1 MKIRVLVAD
10 DQHLVRSGIATMIR
24 LQPDMELVGE
34 AEDGRVAVRMARDL
48 APDVVLMDV
57 TMPGLNGI
65 DATRELSAG
74 AGPDGDGTPKV
85 IALSGHSDRRFVADV
100 LKAGASG
107 YVVKDAA
114 FEDLVRAI
122 RTVVARQVYLS
133 PQVAGAVV
141 EDHRRW
147 VPAGA
152 SPRFATL
159 TPRERQVLQLMAE
172 GKSTKAIAAALYVG
186 KKTVD
191 THRANIMAKLHVD
204 NVADL
209 VKYAIREGLTSVGE

>member
-24 LQPDMELVGE
+24 LQPDIALVGE
-34 AEDGRVAVRMARDL
+34 AEDGRAAVRLAREL
-48 APDVVLMDV
+48 SPDVVLMDV

-65 DATRELSAG
+65 DATREISADAG
-74 AGPDGDGTPKV
+74 AEGGRGPKV
-85 IALSGHSDRRFVADV
+85 IALSGHSDRRFVADI

-114 FEDLVRAI
+114 FEDLLRAI
-122 RTVVARQVYLS
+122 RTVAADQVYLS

-147 VPAGA
+147 VPDSA

-191 THRANIMAKLHVD
+191 THRANIMAKLNVD

-209 VKYAIREGLTSVGE
+209 VKYAIREGLTTIGD

>member
-24 LQPDMELVGE
+24 LQPDMALVGE
-34 AEDGRVAVRMARDL
+34 AEDGRVAAELARKL
-48 APDVVLMDV
+48 SPDVVLMDV

-65 DATRELSAG
+65 DATRAIRAEA
-74 AGPDGDGTPKV
+74 ADPHPPKV
-85 IALSGHSDRRFVADV
+85 IALSSHSDRRFVADV

-122 RTVVARQVYLS
+122 RTVAAGQVYLS
-133 PQVAGAVV
+133 PQVAGCVV
-141 EDHRRW
+141 DDHRRW
-147 VPAGA
+147 VPGSG
-152 SPRFATL
+152 SPEFAAL

-172 GKSTKAIAAALYVG
+172 GKSTKAIATTLYVG

-191 THRANIMAKLHVD
+191 THRANIMAKLKVD

-209 VKYAIREGLTSVGE
+209 VKYAIREGLTSVDD

>member
-10 DQHLVRSGIATMIR
+10 DQHLVRSGIAAMIR
-24 LQPDMELVGE
+24 QQPDIDLVGE
-34 AEDGRVAVRMARDL
+34 AENGRVAVRL
-48 APDVVLMDV
+48 ADELRPDVVLMDV
-57 TMPGLNGI
+57 TMPDLNGI
-65 DATRELSAG
+65 DATREISTRGEG
-74 AGPDGDGTPKV
+74 APKV

-114 FEDLVRAI
+114 LEELVEAI
-122 RTVVARQVYLS
+122 RVVVKNKVFLS
-133 PQVAGAVV
+133 PQVAVGVV
-141 EDHRRW
+141 EDHRKW
-147 VPAGA
+147 VPSSA
-152 SPRFATL
+152 SPQFATL

-191 THRANIMAKLHVD
+191 THRANIMAKLNTD
-204 NVADL
+204 SIADL
-209 VKYAIREGLTSVGE
+209 VKFAIREGLTSVGD

>member
-24 LQPDMELVGE
+24 LQPDMALVGE
-34 AEDGRVAVRMARDL
+34 AEDGRVAVRLVREL

-65 DATRELSAG
+65 DATREISSDAG
-74 AGPDGDGTPKV
+74 AGTSPKV
-85 IALSGHSDRRFVADV
+85 IALSGHSDRRFVADI

-114 FEDLVRAI
+114 FEDLLRAI
-122 RTVVARQVYLS
+122 RTVAANQVYLS

-147 VPAGA
+147 VPGSA

-159 TPRERQVLQLMAE
+159 TARERQVLQLMAE

-191 THRANIMAKLHVD
+191 THRANIMAKLNVD

-209 VKYAIREGLTSVGE
+209 VKYAIREGLTTIGD

>member
-24 LQPDMELVGE
+24 LQPDMALVGE
-34 AEDGRVAVRMARDL
+34 AEDGRVAAEMARKL
-48 APDVVLMDV
+48 SPDVVLMDV

-65 DATRELSAG
+65 DATRAITSEA
-74 AGPDGDGTPKV
+74 ADPRPPKV
-85 IALSGHSDRRFVADV
+85 IALSSHSDRRFVADV

-122 RTVVARQVYLS
+122 RTVAAGQVYLS
-133 PQVAGAVV
+133 PQVAGGVV
-141 EDHRRW
+141 DDHRRW
-147 VPAGA
+147 VPESG
-152 SPRFATL
+152 SPEFAAL

-172 GKSTKAIAAALYVG
+172 GKSTKVIATTLYVG

-191 THRANIMAKLHVD
+191 THRANIMAKLKVD

-209 VKYAIREGLTSVGE
+209 VKYAIREGLTSVGD

>member
-24 LQPDMELVGE
+24 LQPDMALVGE
-34 AEDGRVAVRMARDL
+34 AEDGRVAAELARTL
-48 APDVVLMDV
+48 SPDVVLMDV

-65 DATRELSAG
+65 DATRAITSDSED
-74 AGPDGDGTPKV
+74 PRPPKV
-85 IALSGHSDRRFVADV
+85 IALSSHSDRRFVADV

-122 RTVVARQVYLS
+122 RTVAAGQVYLS
-133 PQVAGAVV
+133 PQVAGGVV
-141 EDHRRW
+141 DDHRRW
-147 VPAGA
+147 VPESG
-152 SPRFATL
+152 SPEFAAL

-172 GKSTKAIAAALYVG
+172 GKSTKVIATTLYVG

-191 THRANIMAKLHVD
+191 THRANIMAKLKVD

-209 VKYAIREGLTSVGE
+209 VKYAIREGLTSVGD